1 MGEKSESKPAE
12 AAAGK
17 FRFVNL
23 DIIFNYMSIND
34 PDSRTLSRRKEDIVQ
49 KLEDIANNLTIA
61 KDDVNKKDLIEKQKQ
76 FRQEFAK
83 IKSDEEHYKGVVLNR
98 INTALGNIAKKSDI
112 DFVFNIGEGAVYA
125 KKEYDITE
133 EVLREIIR
141 QKERSAPVSR

>member
-23 DIIFNYMSIND
+23 DIIFNYMNNND
-34 PDSRTLSRRKEDIVQ
+34 PDSRALNRRKEDIVH
-49 KLEDIANNLTIA
+49 KLDDIANRLADA
-61 KDDVNKKDLIEKQKQ
+61 KDDVVKKDLIEKQKQ
-76 FRQEFAK
+76 FKQEFAK
-83 IKSDEEHYKGVVLNR
+83 IKSDEEQFKSIMLNR
-98 INTALGNIAKKSDI
+98 VNTALGNIAKKSDI